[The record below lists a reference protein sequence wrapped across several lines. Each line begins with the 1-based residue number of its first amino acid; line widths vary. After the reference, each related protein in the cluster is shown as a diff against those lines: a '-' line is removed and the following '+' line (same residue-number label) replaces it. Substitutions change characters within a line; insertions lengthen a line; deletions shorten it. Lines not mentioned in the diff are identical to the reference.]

1 MANYYKILEIAET
14 ATKDD
19 IKKAYKKLA
28 MRWHPDKNPKNL
40 DEANRKF
47 KEIAQAY
54 EILSDDQKRRAYD
67 AQTNRKHTTSST
79 KRANKSTTFRSAAA
93 PPFKSTSDKHFDFSA
108 FDFRSPYDI
117 FKEFFSEDL
126 FPRPG
131 GDPLISQFGTDF
143 WRKEGKSHHKPS
155 FTSFIHDPFKT
166 GRRGS
171 DAMDFPAAATFPS
184 WRTKPL
190 RQHNG
195 RSATTS
201 PLKQTTTVTT
211 FRDGKT
217 FTTKKI
223 AENNVETTQYFEN
236 NKLISTTTKTFTCK

>member
-1 MANYYKILEIAET
+1 MANYYKMLEIADT

-28 MRWHPDKNPKNL
+28 MRWHPDKNPNNL

-67 AQTNRKHTTSST
+67 AQSSRKHTTSST
-79 KRANKSTTFRSAAA
+79 KRASKSTTFRSAAA
-93 PPFKSTSDKHFDFSA
+93 PPFKSPSDKHFDFGS

-117 FKEFFSEDL
+117 FREFFGEEH
-126 FPRPG
+126 FPRPNG
-131 GDPLISQFGTDF
+131 GPLISDF
-143 WRKEGKSHHKPS
+143 WRKEGRAHHKPS
-155 FTSFIHDPFKT
+155 FTSLIHDPFKT

-171 DAMDFPAAATFPS
+171 DAMDIPAAAFPS
-184 WRTKPL
+184 WRSKPL

-236 NKLISTTTKTFTCK
+236 DKLISTTTKTYTCK